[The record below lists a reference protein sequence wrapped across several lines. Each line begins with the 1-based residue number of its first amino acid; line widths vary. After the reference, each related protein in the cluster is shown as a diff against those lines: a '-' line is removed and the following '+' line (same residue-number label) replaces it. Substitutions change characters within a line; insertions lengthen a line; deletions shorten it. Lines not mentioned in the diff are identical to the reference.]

1 MESFGQIKWSTY
13 KRRGFR
19 KGIIEKLAFTWTMK
33 LVEVRFEQM
42 ELKERVSGSE
52 KKSKKKERQ

>member
-1 MESFGQIKWSTY
+1 MESCGQIKRSTY
-13 KRRGFR
+13 KRGGFR

-42 ELKERVSGSE
+42 ELKERVSGAE
-52 KKSKKKERQ
+52 KKV